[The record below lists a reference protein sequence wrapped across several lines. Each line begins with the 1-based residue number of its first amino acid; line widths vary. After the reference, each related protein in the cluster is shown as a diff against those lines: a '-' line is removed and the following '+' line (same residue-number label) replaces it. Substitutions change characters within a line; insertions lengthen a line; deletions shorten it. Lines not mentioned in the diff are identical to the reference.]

1 MIAMSPVTDWGI
13 ANPGRTDLRRDWL
26 ATCFSSALHLHGR
39 SLLLGKS
46 EFFPLGL
53 HVRLEKF
60 CTNTALISPW
70 RKYYHMRSKR
80 LCLPIVKREDSNSQC
95 QSI

>member
-26 ATCFSSALHLHGR
+26 ATSLFSALHLHGR

-46 EFFPLGL
+46 EIVPLGL
-53 HVRLEKF
+53 HVRLERF
-60 CTNTALISPW
+60 CTNTALIIA
-70 RKYYHMRSKR
+70 MEEI
-80 LCLPIVKREDSNSQC
+80 LPYAKQALVPAHCEARR
-95 QSI
+95 